1 MPYNSQQI
9 AKITAGK
16 ILNANP
22 IPAAITQLLLDSRQL
37 IFPEA
42 SLFFAFTG
50 KRNDGHEFIPKL
62 YKSGVR
68 NFIVTK
74 KIKTAQYP
82 EANFILVKNMV
93 QSLQAI
99 VTFHRKQFQLKTIA
113 ITGSNGKT
121 IVKEWLFQLLEND
134 YTLVRSPKSYNSQ
147 IGVPL
152 SVWQI
157 KPEDEM
163 GIFEAG
169 ISQVGEMEKL
179 APIIRPD
186 IGIFT
191 NIGDAHSKGFAS
203 LQEKIREKLKL
214 FKDPDCIIYCKDHQ
228 EIDRLV
234 HEVYP
239 TKKRFCWSKKM
250 DADLR
255 IKSTQQGKKQ
265 TTFSFF
271 YKNKTTEIVLPFTDD
286 ASQENALHCLSTLCY
301 LNYNPEVIKERIA
314 RLESVAMR
322 LELKDGIN
330 NCMLI
335 NDSYNSDFSSI
346 NIALNFLEQQSF
358 GKKKSIIISDILQSG
373 RKKEALYEKLGMLL
387 SGKDLFRVITVG
399 KDIKRLEKYLSDHIV
414 FHYYKNTKNLLT
426 ELDFDAIQN
435 EVILIKGARKFAFEK
450 ITTTLSRKIHNTVLE
465 INLNALLHNLNVYT
479 ARLKPETKMMVMV
492 KASAYGSGS
501 IEVAQL
507 LEDHH
512 VDYLAVAYADEG
524 VELRKAGIK
533 TPILVLNPEEAVF
546 ETMYRYQLEPE
557 IYSNQLLKKFI
568 RQLPPESPP
577 YPIHLKLDTGLKR
590 LGFEA
595 EDLPELIQILQSS
608 PQILVHSIFSHLAG
622 SDNPQHDDFTNIQ
635 AKVFHNLCVE
645 LCGKLGYQPLRH
657 LLNSGGIL
665 RFPQYQLEMVR
676 LGIGLYGIDGSGL
689 VNQELKPVLS
699 LKASIS
705 QLKMVAPEETIG
717 YNRHG
722 KAAKPMKIATI
733 SIGYADGL
741 MRKAGNG
748 QFEVF
753 LRGEMASIV
762 GDVCMDMCMIDVSDI
777 PDVREGDVVEL
788 FGENVPVGK
797 LASACGT
804 IAYEVFTGISER
816 VRRVYVQE

>member
-1 MPYNSQQI
+1 MPYDLQQI
-9 AKITAGK
+9 TRITTGK
-16 ILNANP
+16 ILNPNP
-22 IPAAITQLLLDSRQL
+22 TPAAITQLLIDSRQL
-37 IFPEA
+37 IFPKE

-50 KRNDGHEFIPKL
+50 KRNNGHDFIPKL

-68 NFIVTK
+68 NFIVK
-74 KIKTAQYP
+74 KNINTAKYP
-82 EANFILVKNMV
+82 DANFILVKNMV
-93 QSLQAI
+93 ESLQAI
-99 VTFHRKQFQLKTIA
+99 ARLHREQFSLKTIA

-121 IVKEWLFQLLEND
+121 IVKEWLFQLLEKD
-134 YTLVRSPKSYNSQ
+134 YTLVRSPRSYNSQ

-157 KPEDEM
+157 KPEDEI

-179 APIIRPD
+179 APIIRPN

-203 LQEKIREKLKL
+203 LEEKIREKLKL
-214 FKDPDCIIYCKDHQ
+214 FKDADCIIYCKDHEDIHGLIQ
-228 EIDRLV
+228 EI
-234 HEVYP
+234 YP
-239 TKKRFCWSKKM
+239 NKKHFCWSQKEG
-250 DADLR
+250 AHLW
-255 IKSTQQGKKQ
+255 IKSVQRDTRQ
-265 TTFSFF
+265 TTFSYC
-271 YKNKTTEIVLPFTDD
+271 YKNKITKIFLPFTDD
-286 ASQENALHCLSTLCY
+286 ASLENASHCLSALCY
-301 LNYNPEVIKERIA
+301 LNYPPATIKERIA
-314 RLESVAMR
+314 QLEPVAMR

-373 RKKEALYEKLGMLL
+373 RKKETLYEELGMLL
-387 SGKDLFRVITVG
+387 SGKGLFRVITVG
-399 KDIKRLEKYLSDHIV
+399 KDIEKLKKHLSDKVV
-414 FHYYKNTKNLLT
+414 FQHYKSTKNLLAA
-426 ELDFDAIQN
+426 LDFDATQN
-435 EVILIKGARKFAFEK
+435 EVILIKGARKFVFEK
-450 ITTTLSRKIHNTVLE
+450 ITTRLSRKIHNTVLE

-524 VELRKAGIK
+524 VELRKAGIQS
-533 TPILVLNPEEAVF
+533 PILVLNPEETVF
-546 ETMYRYQLEPE
+546 ETMHRYQLEPE
-557 IYSNQLLKKFI
+557 IYSNSLLKKFI
-568 RQLPPESPP
+568 RQLPPESLP

-608 PQILVHSIFSHLAG
+608 PQIVVRSIFSHLAG

-635 AKVFHNLCVE
+635 AKVFHNLCVK

-689 VNQELKPVLS
+689 VSSELKPVLN

-705 QLKMVAPEETIG
+705 QLKTVAPKETVG

-722 KAAKPMKIATI
+722 KATKMMKIATI

-748 QFEVF
+748 QYQVF
-753 LRGEMASIV
+753 VRGKMAPTV
-762 GDVCMDMCMIDVSDI
+762 GDICMDMCMIDVSHI
-777 PDVREGDVVEL
+777 PDAQEGDVVEI
-788 FGENVPVGK
+788 FGEHVPVEQ
-797 LASACGT
+797 LAKACDT
-804 IAYEVFTGISER
+804 IAYEIFTGISER